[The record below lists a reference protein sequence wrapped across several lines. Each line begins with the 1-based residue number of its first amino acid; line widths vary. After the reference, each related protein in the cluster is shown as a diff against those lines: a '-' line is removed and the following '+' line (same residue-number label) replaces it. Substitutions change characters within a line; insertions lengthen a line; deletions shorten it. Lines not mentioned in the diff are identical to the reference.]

1 MAGGIYEQSEWPDS
15 RSDYVQVCD
24 GCHTAIWSTRWN
36 EETSDGFDAFLAR
49 NGWRHYFLRDDLRV
63 LDLCPDC
70 AARALRLGEIRTLA
84 DCWMPGALLHARRP
98 GGLRPTVRPR
108 TDGGEPAA
116 DRRLTKTE
124 HLAAPAQTQT
134 PRNGHNAGN
143 GWTGSFPSPCFLLSA
158 TENPSVGSIPT
169 SGTP

>member
-36 EETSDGFDAFLAR
+36 EETSDGFDAFLAM
-49 NGWRHYFLRDDLRV
+49 NGWHEYIDQ
-63 LDLCPDC
+63 LDSRTLNLCPEC
-70 AARALRLGEIRTLA
+70 AVRALRRGEVRTLA
-84 DCWMPGALLHARRP
+84 DWRIRPVRSYTHADQEVYAQLSAR
-98 GGLRPTVRPR
+98 
-108 TDGGEPAA
+108 EPAA

>member
-63 LDLCPDC
+63 LDLCPT
-70 AARALRLGEIRTLA
+70 AR
-84 DCWMPGALLHARRP
+84 HARCVSARFGRLP
-98 GGLRPTVRPR
+98 IAGSARCAPTRTPTRRSPPNCPPR
-108 TDGGEPAA
+108 ERM
-116 DRRLTKTE
+116 RRT
-124 HLAAPAQTQT
+124 
-134 PRNGHNAGN
+134 
-143 GWTGSFPSPCFLLSA
+143 CC
-158 TENPSVGSIPT
+158 
-169 SGTP
+169 

>member
-49 NGWRHYFLRDDLRV
+49 NGWRHYFSAMTSG
-63 LDLCPDC
+63 CWISAPT
-70 AARALRLGEIRTLA
+70 ARHARCVSARFGRLPIAGSA
-84 DCWMPGALLHARRP
+84 GALLHARRP

-108 TDGGEPAA
+108 TDGGEPA
-116 DRRLTKTE
+116 
-124 HLAAPAQTQT
+124 
-134 PRNGHNAGN
+134 
-143 GWTGSFPSPCFLLSA
+143 C
-158 TENPSVGSIPT
+158 
-169 SGTP
+169 

>member
-1 MAGGIYEQSEWPDS
+1 MESTSSLIGRTAGAITS
-15 RSDYVQVCD
+15 RCATAATPRSGRPAGTRRHRTVSTLSSPGTGWHDYIDQ
-24 GCHTAIWSTRWN
+24 
-36 EETSDGFDAFLAR
+36 
-49 NGWRHYFLRDDLRV
+49 
-63 LDLCPDC
+63 LDPRILNLCPEC
-70 AARALRLGEIRTLA
+70 AVRALRRGEIRTLA
-84 DCWMPGALLHARRP
+84 DWRIRPRTLLHARRP
-98 GGLRPTVRPR
+98 GGLRPTDRPR

>member
-1 MAGGIYEQSEWPDS
+1 MAGGIYEQLDWPDS

-36 EETSDGFDAFLAR
+36 EETSDG
-49 NGWRHYFLRDDLRV
+49 Y
-63 LDLCPDC
+63 
-70 AARALRLGEIRTLA
+70 
-84 DCWMPGALLHARRP
+84 
-98 GGLRPTVRPR
+98 RPR

>member
-70 AARALRLGEIRTLA
+70 AVRALRRGETRGLA
-84 DCWMPGALLHARRP
+84 DTWLH
-98 GGLRPTVRPR
+98 PTHAY
-108 TDGGEPAA
+108 THA
-116 DRRLTKTE
+116 DQE
-124 HLAAPAQTQT
+124 VDAQ
-134 PRNGHNAGN
+134 
-143 GWTGSFPSPCFLLSA
+143 LSA
-158 TENPSVGSIPT
+158 RERMVANLLLTEGRT
-169 SGTP
+169 A

>member
-24 GCHTAIWSTRWN
+24 GCHTAN
-36 EETSDGFDAFLAR
+36 
-49 NGWRHYFLRDDLRV
+49 
-63 LDLCPDC
+63 
-70 AARALRLGEIRTLA
+70 
-84 DCWMPGALLHARRP
+84 
-98 GGLRPTVRPR
+98 
-108 TDGGEPAA
+108 
-116 DRRLTKTE
+116 
-124 HLAAPAQTQT
+124 LAAPAQTQT

-169 SGTP
+169 SGTA